1 MLDAN
6 SAQWILKKKLGET
19 LTITEDARSA
29 ELRVVGLLQ
38 ESIFQGEILIA
49 EEDFLHLFPRREG
62 IQFFLIETDPAKT
75 DAVRSALEN
84 ALADQGIEVV
94 STVQRLQSF
103 LAVENMYLETFK
115 ALGGLGL
122 LLGAAGL
129 AIVLLRG
136 VWERRAELALLRA
149 LGFRGDQLARLVLAE
164 NALLLALGLAAGA
177 AAALLAVAPHLAG
190 SGATPLWGRLAI
202 LLTLVAAVGLA
213 SGAAA
218 IWGSLRTPV
227 LTALR
232 RE

>member
-1 MLDAN
+1 M
-6 SAQWILKKKLGET
+6 
-19 LTITEDARSA
+19 
-29 ELRVVGLLQ
+29 
-38 ESIFQGEILIA
+38 
-49 EEDFLHLFPRREG
+49 
-62 IQFFLIETDPAKT
+62 
-75 DAVRSALEN
+75 
-84 ALADQGIEVV
+84 

-164 NALLLALGLAAGA
+164 NALLLALGLVAGTT
-177 AAALLAVAPHLAG
+177 AALLAVAPHLAG
-190 SGATPLWGRLAI
+190 SGATPLWGRLAV